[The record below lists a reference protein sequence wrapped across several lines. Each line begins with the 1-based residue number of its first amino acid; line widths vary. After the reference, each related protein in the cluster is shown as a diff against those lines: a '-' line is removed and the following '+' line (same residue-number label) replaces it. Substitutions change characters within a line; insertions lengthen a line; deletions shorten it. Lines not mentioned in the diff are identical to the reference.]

1 MTKQTRPG
9 SPSTTARPGRFT
21 WTAVGVPVVVLVV
34 VAVLA
39 AVALISRAGASGGQA
54 PASVPAQSSPS
65 AGSSQARLSDE
76 ARRKPGDPYAQGR
89 VDAPVVMVMWSEF
102 QCPFCGRF
110 VRETEPTL
118 VKRFVDT
125 GVLRIEWRDFPYLGP
140 DSQTAAIAGRAA
152 AAQDKFW
159 AFHDA
164 VYATEHR
171 VNKGDLDAAHLRDYA
186 VKARLDMGRY
196 DAEMQ
201 AKKGAAQVQAELSQ
215 GVALGITGTPAFL
228 INGQP
233 VLGAQPTQVFVSMI
247 EQAAASAKAGS

>member
-1 MTKQTRPG
+1 MLHSMTNQIRTGTPVTATRP
-9 SPSTTARPGRFT
+9 SRSR
-21 WTAVGVPVVVLVV
+21 WTSIGIP
-34 VAVLA
+34 VAVLVLVGVLA
-39 AVALISRAGASGGQA
+39 ALVLGSRAGASVGSA
-54 PASVPAQSSPS
+54 ESSPS
-65 AGSSQARLSDE
+65 AGSSQAPAPDE
-76 ARRKPGDPYAQGR
+76 ARRKPGDPYAKGR

-110 VRETEPTL
+110 ARESEPTL
-118 VKRFVDT
+118 VKQFVDT
-125 GVLRIEWRDFPYLGP
+125 GVLRIEWRDFPYLGA

-186 VKARLDMGRY
+186 VKARLDMTRY
-196 DAEMQ
+196 DADMQ
-201 AKKGAAQVQAELSQ
+201 AKKGAAQVQTDQSQAE
-215 GVALGITGTPAFL
+215 ALGVTGTPAFL
-228 INGQP
+228 INGEP

-247 EQAAASAKAGS
+247 EKAAASAKAGS

>member
-1 MTKQTRPG
+1 MANRIRPANPVTTTRP
-9 SPSTTARPGRFT
+9 SRSTLTK
-21 WTAVGVPVVVLVV
+21 VGVPLAVLVL

-39 AVALISRAGASGGQA
+39 ALTLSSRAHTSGGQA
-54 PASVPAQSSPS
+54 QAAPS
-65 AGSSQARLSDE
+65 AGSSQAPFPDE

-110 VRETEPTL
+110 ARESEPTL
-118 VKRFVDT
+118 VKQFVDT

-171 VNKGDLDAAHLRDYA
+171 VNQGDLDAAHLRDYA
-186 VKARLDMGRY
+186 VKAGLDMGAY
-196 DAEMQ
+196 DADMQ
-201 AKKGAAQVQAELSQ
+201 AKKGAAQVQTDLSQ
-215 GVALGITGTPAFL
+215 GEALGVTGTPAFL